1 MKRIILITLCVL
13 CGCCRNTLYVQQ
25 EWVDARFL
33 ASSHVGTPDPRQKCP
48 PKGQRLLIQWNFPR
62 NLAQR
67 DLHLEITVRLWD
79 HTETTEIYPITKRS
93 GSTAFFYPNIKI
105 LTYRVL
111 AVDETGEIVDTWEH
125 HFWTNLIEIH

>member
-1 MKRIILITLCVL
+1 MKYLPVILILL
-13 CGCCRNTLYVQQ
+13 SGCCRNSLYVQQ

-48 PKGQRLLIQWNFPR
+48 PKGQRLLIQWQFPTR
-62 NLAQR
+62 LVQR

-79 HTETTEIYPITKRS
+79 HSETTEIFPITKRS
-93 GSTAFFYPNIKI
+93 GSTALFYSNAKI

-111 AVDETGEIVDTWEH
+111 AIDAEGNVVDTWEH
-125 HFWTNLIEIH
+125 HFWTKLIDIK